1 MHCFCA
7 GILQSG
13 WLLAIRCI
21 SHSLDQNGMH
31 GLMHHHFLTSWIGAV
46 RAGGG
51 GAAPAAAEEEEEAE
65 EDDEERAAW
74 TPERRTAEQM
84 VAALVE
90 QWRKP
95 MCGHTLAWEC

>member
-1 MHCFCA
+1 MH
-7 GILQSG
+7 
-13 WLLAIRCI
+13 R
-21 SHSLDQNGMH
+21 
-31 GLMHHHFLTSWIGAV
+31 TV

-74 TPERRTAEQM
+74 TLERRTAEQL

-95 MCGHTLAWEC
+95 MCVRTLALEC